1 MMDLVLTERFPVL
14 SCSLVEREAG
24 GPQEIITKG
33 KTIFAGTQRSRLT
46 EFFTT
51 SWSWWALT
59 RTDQRGQS
67 QQQVSPLVRVKLT
80 FTCDER
86 MSYDRARG
94 LNWNPLREGIEIDMM
109 TKSDLVIDFMNNGP
123 VSTHTFASSSLHPH
137 IVIKKDVMSFDSI
150 LWDLYQFKRCTL
162 QGWRHSVYSC
172 PCPGRQSSNS
182 WTSLSLFQFTYFQPG
197 LAALRVFMN

>member
-1 MMDLVLTERFPVL
+1 
-14 SCSLVEREAG
+14 
-24 GPQEIITKG
+24 
-33 KTIFAGTQRSRLT
+33 
-46 EFFTT
+46 
-51 SWSWWALT
+51 
-59 RTDQRGQS
+59 
-67 QQQVSPLVRVKLT
+67 
-80 FTCDER
+80 

-123 VSTHTFASSSLHPH
+123 VSTHTFASSSSSLHPH

-197 LAALRVFMN
+197 LAALRVVSSWTNLGPGLMKSSLKRSSETSGSWERSRWLIMPGVIDTQEGTSCEQNTGAD

>member
-1 MMDLVLTERFPVL
+1 MTDLVLTESFPVL
-14 SCSLVEREAG
+14 SYSLVEREAG

-59 RTDQRGQS
+59 RMDQKGQS

-123 VSTHTFASSSLHPH
+123 VSTHIFASSSASAYCNKEGRDVFWFHLMRSIPIQTLH
-137 IVIKKDVMSFDSI
+137 FAR
-150 LWDLYQFKRCTL
+150 LEAF
-162 QGWRHSVYSC
+162 
-172 PCPGRQSSNS
+172 
-182 WTSLSLFQFTYFQPG
+182 SLFMSVSGKAEF
-197 LAALRVFMN
+197 